1 LNEIIYEKYDTNS
14 HEFFGSYATLKSII
28 IIGGVS
34 MKKKLFITFM
44 MGLLVIGLAGC
55 GHKQSTSK
63 LFGTWKAEDGAGTR
77 STIKFTKKI
86 VTVNDTKYSYKRTE
100 VGYKNSVRYI
110 SIEQDNK
117 DYTIVFPKKN
127 DKNLALMLKPDDADE
142 PLNGSMLYALNKT
155 KEPNYQQYAQ
165 KYLH

>member
-1 LNEIIYEKYDTNS
+1 
-14 HEFFGSYATLKSII
+14 
-28 IIGGVS
+28 